1 MQHGRENIGYSKRT
15 KTRVPEEK
23 HYWSKD
29 DIDEDHQQTQP
40 PSYGTSPESV
50 GGERSRHS
58 AIIAPELCSQ
68 AWHVNLTEA
77 RIVPWD
83 DMAK

>member
-1 MQHGRENIGYSKRT
+1 MQHGLENVGYFKRT

-29 DIDEDHQQTQP
+29 DIDEDHQQCQP
-40 PSYGTSPESV
+40 PLYGTRPESV

-58 AIIAPELCSQ
+58 AMIAPEGEGSLPELRLVSHSRGKRYQ
-68 AWHVNLTEA
+68 
-77 RIVPWD
+77 
-83 DMAK
+83 

>member
-1 MQHGRENIGYSKRT
+1 MQHGLENVGYFKRT

-29 DIDEDHQQTQP
+29 DIDEDHQQCQP
-40 PSYGTSPESV
+40 PLYGTRPESV

-68 AWHVNLTEA
+68 EWHVNLPEA
-77 RIVPWD
+77 RMVGWD